1 MFSHEKLQQNEV
13 IHIWPEHHRSDT
25 ECFSAHC
32 IRVWMMLLTLTDGS
46 ANPDHLVKV
55 VFAKDL
61 NSVFFLVTGI
71 DS

>member
-13 IHIWPEHHRSDT
+13 IHFWPEHHRSDIV
-25 ECFSAHC
+25 CSARH
-32 IRVWMMLLTLTDGS
+32 IRGWMMFNSDGS